1 MASSPA
7 LVSIYGAPFP
17 PGGWGERQR
26 RREIFTS
33 AGAGPNL
40 LSVCEGIPLLDLC
53 SMLYVLCS
61 MLYTLYSISFRE
73 KRAALFLLYTLYT
86 IYTLNLNLNI
96 NLYLNV
102 FKREGGGP
110 LYTLYSL

>member
-1 MASSPA
+1 
-7 LVSIYGAPFP
+7 
-17 PGGWGERQR
+17 
-26 RREIFTS
+26 
-33 AGAGPNL
+33 
-40 LSVCEGIPLLDLC
+40 
-53 SMLYVLCS
+53 

-73 KRAALFLLYTLYT
+73 KMAALFLLYTLYT

>member
-1 MASSPA
+1 
-7 LVSIYGAPFP
+7 
-17 PGGWGERQR
+17 
-26 RREIFTS
+26 
-33 AGAGPNL
+33 
-40 LSVCEGIPLLDLC
+40 
-53 SMLYVLCS
+53 MLYVLCS

>member
-1 MASSPA
+1 
-7 LVSIYGAPFP
+7 
-17 PGGWGERQR
+17 
-26 RREIFTS
+26 
-33 AGAGPNL
+33 
-40 LSVCEGIPLLDLC
+40 
-53 SMLYVLCS
+53 

-86 IYTLNLNLNI
+86 IYTLNLNLNCNLNLNI

-110 LYTLYSL
+110 LYTLYSGTYKDFVNRSP